1 MKKIKTGPTLGSFLY
16 GLSGFGLPFYSVGS
30 FTTLLAFLLLFL
42 VPRVDKKDAKD
53 APEEEV
59 QKGEETALLR
69 DPTEDSQART
79 LTFRKISKVKL
90 CSKAF

>member
-1 MKKIKTGPTLGSFLY
+1 MKKIKKFQTGPTLGSFLY

-53 APEEEV
+53 SPEEEDV
-59 QKGEETALLR
+59 QKGEDTALLQ
-69 DPTEDSQART
+69 DPREDSQART
-79 LTFRKISKVKL
+79 LTFRKISKVK
-90 CSKAF
+90 

>member
-1 MKKIKTGPTLGSFLY
+1 MCQSGPTLGSFLY

-42 VPRVDKKDAKD
+42 VPRVDKKRAKD

-59 QKGEETALLR
+59 QKGEDTALLQ
-69 DPTEDSQART
+69 DPREEDSQART
-79 LTFRKISKVKL
+79 LTFRKISKVN
-90 CSKAF
+90 